1 MAKNTIISDKLELA
15 ICRIDFLVKEGFTKK
30 QIADMAGIKYQTLQK
45 ISKAFSKDISDVNH
59 EKIKKLHSDYIIR
72 STNNSSDYFLDDEP
86 VIDSQ
91 DAEEGAK
98 EVAMWLGITVA
109 IGLLALIGL
118 AFVVRY
124 IIGLF

>member
-30 QIADMAGIKYQTLQK
+30 QIADMAKIKYQTLQK
-45 ISKAFSKDISDVNH
+45 ISRAFSKDISDVNH

-72 STNNSSDYFLDDEP
+72 STDNSLDYFLDDEP
-86 VIDSQ
+86 IIDSQ
-91 DAEEGAK
+91 DAEEGAR
-98 EVAMWLGITVA
+98 EVAMWLGITVVV
-109 IGLLALIGL
+109 GLLALVGL
-118 AFVVRY
+118 GFVVRY

>member
-45 ISKAFSKDISDVNH
+45 ISRAFSKDISDVNH
-59 EKIKKLHSDYIIR
+59 EKIKKLHSDYIIKN
-72 STNNSSDYFLDDEP
+72 TDNSSDYFLDDEP
-86 VIDSQ
+86 VIDSK
-91 DAEEGAK
+91 DAEEGAR
-98 EVAMWLGITVA
+98 EIAMWLGITVVV
-109 IGLLALIGL
+109 GLLALVGL
-118 AFVVRY
+118 GFVVRY